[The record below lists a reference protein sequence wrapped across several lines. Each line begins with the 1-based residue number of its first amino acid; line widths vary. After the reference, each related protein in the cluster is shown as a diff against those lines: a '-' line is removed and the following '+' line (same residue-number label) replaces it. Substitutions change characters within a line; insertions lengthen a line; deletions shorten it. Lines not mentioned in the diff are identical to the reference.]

1 MISKDK
7 IIEVV
12 FRGVDEL
19 NSQLEEDQKLEK
31 SINSAIFG
39 KQARI
44 DSLALV
50 NLIVAVEAEIAD
62 EFDVNLTLA
71 DERAM
76 SQNTSPFLTIGTL
89 VDYIFLLLKEQ
100 RHE

>member
-1 MISKDK
+1 MISKSK

-19 NSQLEEDQKLEK
+19 NSQLEEDRKLEK
-31 SINSAIFG
+31 STDSTIFG
-39 KQARI
+39 RQAKI

-62 EFDVNLTLA
+62 EFDVSLTLA

-76 SQNTSPFLTIGTL
+76 SQKTSPFLTIGTL

-100 RHE
+100 IRE